1 MMKKII
7 LAVILAA
14 LLSVSTAFA
23 AGTCLVTYDDS
34 VPMSSVTF
42 TCTGDASDG
51 TFPDTTTKVIRGW
64 IIIAETNPGSTGP
77 TDNYDIVLNTSSG
90 VDVMGGA
97 LANRDVSN
105 TERATPS
112 TSGWVNSTLT
122 QVVSNASVNSATF
135 TNTIWYWRQE

>member
-14 LLSVSTAFA
+14 LLSASTAFA
-23 AGTCLVTYDDS
+23 AGTCTVAYDDS

-42 TCTGDASDG
+42 TCTGDAANG
-51 TFPDTTTKVIRGW
+51 TFPNTTTKVIRGW

-77 TDNYDIVLNTSSG
+77 TDDYDIVLNTASG

-97 LANRDVSN
+97 LANRDEAN
-105 TERATPS
+105 TERATPAM
-112 TSGWVNSTLT
+112 SGWINGTLT

-135 TNTIWYWRQE
+135 TNTVWYWRQE